1 MSIKYAKRPSGRLNQ
16 QKKVMKNYTFKIG
29 SNVLELMAPSFE
41 AAYHCAE
48 NMKAQYNWKGK
59 IVLINK

>member
-1 MSIKYAKRPSGRLNQ
+1 
-16 QKKVMKNYTFKIG
+16 MKNYTFKIG
-29 SNVLELMAPSFE
+29 SNVLELMAPSYE

-48 NMKAQYNWKGK
+48 NMKAHYNWKGK